1 LLQARGRERVTQRL
15 RLLGTVHASSCCM
28 HRNAVS
34 GESETPRTADV
45 SRFYID
51 EAQLDPEDE
60 ITTEMNIG
68 LAEETGDDDRHG
80 FEGSSRG
87 ENWVEALE
95 EHAILMGPA
104 PDEEVVIVDDSDV
117 ELPDHRGHRTER
129 RDRPVADNGSGGP
142 AGL

>member
-80 FEGSSRG
+80 FE
-87 ENWVEALE
+87 ALE